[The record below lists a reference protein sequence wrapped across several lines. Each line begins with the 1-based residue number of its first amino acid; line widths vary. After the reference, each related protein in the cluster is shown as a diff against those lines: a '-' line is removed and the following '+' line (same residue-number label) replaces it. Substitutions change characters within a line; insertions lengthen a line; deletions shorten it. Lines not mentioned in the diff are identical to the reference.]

1 MADTDQP
8 DVKNKVIEEANKQAL
23 SKSSNINY
31 QNDDPLIGKTILC
44 PISHVFGIIKYEPC
58 VITCFD
64 KFQNGYRCYPEDHIN
79 TGSFYVVSKAQFER
93 LFENFNS
100 IDR

>member
-8 DVKNKVIEEANKQAL
+8 DVKNEVIEESKKQEL
-23 SKSSNINY
+23 SQSSNITY
-31 QNDDPLIGKTILC
+31 QNDDPFIGKTILC
-44 PISHVFGIIKYEPC
+44 PSSNVFGIIKYEPC

-100 IDR
+100 IIR